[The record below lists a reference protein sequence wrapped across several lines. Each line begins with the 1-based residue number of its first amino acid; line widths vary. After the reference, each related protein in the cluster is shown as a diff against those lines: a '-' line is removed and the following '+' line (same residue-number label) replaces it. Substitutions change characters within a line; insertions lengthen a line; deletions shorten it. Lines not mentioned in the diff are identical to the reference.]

1 MTEVSRDIL
10 FEAPIVVAYAVITD
24 FEKYP
29 KFLKDI
35 QSVRVLKKT
44 KTSAEVLFKLTL
56 FKEIEYTLT
65 FTLRAPTSVTW
76 RLKTG
81 GMFRKN
87 SGSWKLQ
94 KLDANT
100 TDAVYTLDVELGS
113 FMPGMISRMLIS
125 QSLPATLKAFKKKIE
140 SSGEGVKY

>member
-10 FEAPIVVAYAVITD
+10 FEAPIATAYAVITD

-35 QSVRVLKKT
+35 QSVRVLKKS
-44 KTSAEVLFKLTL
+44 KTGAEVLFKLNL

-76 RLKTG
+76 KLKSG

-94 KLDANT
+94 KLDAKT

-113 FMPGMISRMLIS
+113 FMPGMISRMLIA

-140 SSGEGVKY
+140 SS